1 MIKLLYS
8 PSGNLYGSERT
19 ALNIAFS
26 GFFRTF
32 YVNVQNSQLL
42 HDKASQLDYALNPC
56 TLKKFRGVWGF
67 VLAACV
73 NSLSAKC
80 CHVVNEAGYIRYTML
95 LASFFR
101 QSEFVIFV
109 RIAEDVARLPI
120 KENTRN
126 VTLVFVSELLKDRWH
141 KRGGKGF
148 GARVVYDFHEFDS
161 IPIDSKGSAK
171 NQKVFGIVG
180 RLSESKGLEH
190 LTRILGIMADFPKEF
205 LSDVVINHFGDVA
218 IESESNRKDFENAIA
233 AFTKRGGRF
242 IFRGFQSRELIYSE
256 VETIV
261 HFAMDEP
268 FGLIFLEALASRRNF
283 VGFKGGG
290 IAEIAS
296 KIGAEN
302 LLVELGDYKAFGEAM
317 LFSRMSGAEMDVYRT
332 NCAKAFSKTQFY
344 HSLQDLLSS

>member
-1 MIKLLYS
+1 MIFTSSIQYQSIQKVPL
-8 PSGNLYGSERT
+8 RT
-19 ALNIAFS
+19 
-26 GFFRTF
+26 
-32 YVNVQNSQLL
+32 
-42 HDKASQLDYALNPC
+42 
-56 TLKKFRGVWGF
+56 
-67 VLAACV
+67 
-73 NSLSAKC
+73 
-80 CHVVNEAGYIRYTML
+80 
-95 LASFFR
+95 
-101 QSEFVIFV
+101 
-109 RIAEDVARLPI
+109 
-120 KENTRN
+120 
-126 VTLVFVSELLKDRWH
+126 
-141 KRGGKGF
+141 
-148 GARVVYDFHEFDS
+148 
-161 IPIDSKGSAK
+161 
-171 NQKVFGIVG
+171 VFGIVG

-190 LTRILGIMADFPKEF
+190 PTRILGIMADFPKEF

-332 NCAKAFSKTQFY
+332 NCAKLFKDTILSFSPGPSFIMISISVFVCTY
-344 HSLQDLLSS
+344 NPRADLLLEVLVNVGESTKVVVKRHS